1 MYALIYLAISII
13 SILSTAS
20 AAPTYPG
27 PRGPPDHS
35 AQNSPNVALFN
46 LPQAITPP
54 AGQTLKLVYLG
65 FGIISSIIT
74 ADK

>member
-27 PRGPPDHS
+27 PRGPPD
-35 AQNSPNVALFN
+35 QNSPNVALFN
-46 LPQAITPP
+46 LPAAITPP

-65 FGIISSIIT
+65 FGIISSITT